1 MKIEII
7 DQTLELGKHA
17 SCIPRIIFKHT
28 YTHKLVLCTSQ
39 LMEYEIDLKLS
50 EAKKKKKKKENQRA
64 LRLKKINLCSFI
76 SYMQL

>member
-1 MKIEII
+1 MKTEII
-7 DQTLELGKHA
+7 DQTLKLGKHA

-50 EAKKKKKKKENQRA
+50 EAKKKRKRKPKSSEIKKNK
-64 LRLKKINLCSFI
+64 FV
-76 SYMQL
+76 

>member
-28 YTHKLVLCTSQ
+28 YTHKFVICTSQ

-50 EAKKKKKKKENQRA
+50 EEKKKKNQRKPKSSEI
-64 LRLKKINLCSFI
+64 KKNKFV
-76 SYMQL
+76 

>member
-1 MKIEII
+1 MKTEII

-50 EAKKKKKKKENQRA
+50 EAKKKRKRKPKSSEIKKNK
-64 LRLKKINLCSFI
+64 FV
-76 SYMQL
+76 

>member
-28 YTHKLVLCTSQ
+28 YTHKFVICTSQ

-50 EAKKKKKKKENQRA
+50 EAKKKKKNQRKPKSSEI
-64 LRLKKINLCSFI
+64 KKNKFV
-76 SYMQL
+76 

>member
-28 YTHKLVLCTSQ
+28 YTHKFVICTSQ

-50 EAKKKKKKKENQRA
+50 EAKKKKNQRKPKSSEI
-64 LRLKKINLCSFI
+64 KKNKFV
-76 SYMQL
+76 

>member
-28 YTHKLVLCTSQ
+28 YTHKFVICTSQ

-50 EAKKKKKKKENQRA
+50 EAKKKKKPKKTKELWN
-64 LRLKKINLCSFI
+64 
-76 SYMQL
+76 